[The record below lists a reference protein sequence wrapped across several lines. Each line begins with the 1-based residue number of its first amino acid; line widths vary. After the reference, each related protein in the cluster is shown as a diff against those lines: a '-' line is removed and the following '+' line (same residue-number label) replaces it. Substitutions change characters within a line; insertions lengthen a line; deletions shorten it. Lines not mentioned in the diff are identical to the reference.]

1 MSVSVS
7 VGPQHDPAQMQQLEA
22 LRRAQLAAQQQQQ
35 LLQQQY
41 AAMYQQQQQ
50 QPQYGARTESVTLP
64 ADAFP
69 GKEYTFT
76 AQDGRCVTFAV
87 PEGMGPGSVVTV
99 SCWG

>member
-22 LRRAQLAAQQQQQ
+22 LRRAQLAAQQQQ

-41 AAMYQQQQQ
+41 AAMYQQQQ

-76 AQDGRCVTFAV
+76 AQDGRRVTFAV

-99 SCWG
+99 SC

>member
-22 LRRAQLAAQQQQQ
+22 LRRVQLGAQQQQF
-35 LLQQQY
+35 LQQY

-76 AQDGRCVTFAV
+76 AQDGR
-87 PEGMGPGSVVTV
+87 
-99 SCWG
+99 

>member
-22 LRRAQLAAQQQQQ
+22 LRRFQLAAQ
-35 LLQQQY
+35 
-41 AAMYQQQQQ
+41 QQQQQ

-76 AQDGRCVTFAV
+76 A
-87 PEGMGPGSVVTV
+87 
-99 SCWG
+99 